1 MRIENVIE
9 YLSDIG
15 IINNNNLNI
24 FLNIFTEVN
33 KNNNYNKNNIFSIMK
48 ITFFNFIKNL
58 TMNDKNLYNLCKNII
73 NKSN

>member
-1 MRIENVIE
+1 MNIRIENVIE

-33 KNNNYNKNNIFSIMK
+33 KNNNYKNINIVYIIK
-48 ITFFNFIKNL
+48 INFFNLIKKL
-58 TMNDKNLYNLCKNII
+58 TINEKNLYN
-73 NKSN
+73 